1 MLRSLI
7 HLDLNF
13 VQSDRYGSIFI
24 LLHAVIQVEQHQLF
38 VEDCLPFPL
47 YVFGF
52 FVSVDV
58 WVYLWVFNS
67 IPLINLSVFMPV
79 PWGWFYHYCSVVQ
92 LEVRNDD
99 TSRSSFTTQD
109 YCRYLGVL
117 FSHMR
122 LKIALWRSVKN
133 FYGNYINL
141 QTVFGKMT
149 IFYYVNPTDQWAR
162 ENFPFSVI
170 FLNFFLRDFK
180 ILSYRS
186 FPCLVRV
193 TAWYFM
199 LFVAFAKHVV
209 SLISFLACLSFV

>member
-1 MLRSLI
+1 VPMSSRQSPTFSSIMFSLSNVMLRSLI

-79 PWGWFYHYCSVVQ
+79 P
-92 LEVRNDD
+92 
-99 TSRSSFTTQD
+99 
-109 YCRYLGVL
+109 
-117 FSHMR
+117 
-122 LKIALWRSVKN
+122 
-133 FYGNYINL
+133 
-141 QTVFGKMT
+141 
-149 IFYYVNPTDQWAR
+149 
-162 ENFPFSVI
+162 
-170 FLNFFLRDFK
+170 
-180 ILSYRS
+180 
-186 FPCLVRV
+186 
-193 TAWYFM
+193 
-199 LFVAFAKHVV
+199 
-209 SLISFLACLSFV
+209 